1 MHYST
6 DYFIQSLSKPMEF
19 MKKILCISIL
29 FLLASFVS
37 SVNAQILT
45 TSMHPIII
53 IDTDNDD
60 IPDEPKIEGTMG
72 IIYNGEGIL
81 NNTVDPFNYYD
92 GFVGIETRGN
102 STQGFDKKTYS
113 IELWD
118 EANEEI
124 SVNLFGMG
132 GEEDW
137 ILHAMV
143 IDKTQLRIPMSF
155 YLAQRMGHTAS
166 EWKFVELILNGE
178 YRGLYILTEKI
189 KRDDDRVDIAKL
201 DEDDLAG
208 DSLTGG
214 YILRIDWTWDI
225 DMETD
230 GFESDYQSQ
239 AEIPMFF
246 QWYYPKANKIKPQQA
261 NYIESW
267 MNTFEDALFSNDFKN
282 NQGLR
287 YTEYIDLHS
296 FTDFLLINELSKN
309 ADGYKLS
316 SYVHKERDSDGG
328 KLVAGPIWDFD
339 QTYGMSLVCS
349 NHDPTGW
356 TYLQNQN
363 DCEDLESMPLWWQ
376 RMMSD
381 ELFRNNLKCRWE
393 DMRETFFHKDSI
405 NAWIDEQVDFTAD
418 AIDRNFTVWDYF
430 IGNQIWIEPEPIPQS
445 YEAEI
450 EYMKDWISD
459 RIDWL
464 DINMPGDCSLVSTR
478 LPNNKR
484 VDVQVYPNPVADR
497 VYIEAA
503 DFIEANLYSLGGRS
517 LGSDQDG
524 SIDMSSLE
532 PGVYLVQIFT
542 KKGTETQKVIKL

>member
-1 MHYST
+1 MA
-6 DYFIQSLSKPMEF
+6 F
-19 MKKILCISIL
+19 MKKIFCISIL
-29 FLLASFVS
+29 ILAASIVS

-45 TSMHPIII
+45 TSKHPIII
-53 IDTDNDD
+53 IDTDNED

-72 IIYNGEGIL
+72 IIYNGEGML
-81 NNTVDPFNYYD
+81 NNTADPFNYYE
-92 GFVGIETRGN
+92 GYVGIETRGN

-155 YLAQRMGHTAS
+155 YLAQRMGHYAS

-230 GFESDYQSQ
+230 GFESAYESQ

-246 QWYYPKANKIKPQQA
+246 QWYYPKASKIKPQQG

-267 MNTFEDALFSNDFKN
+267 MNTFEDALFSNDFTN

-381 ELFRNNLKCRWE
+381 EIFRNHLQCRWE
-393 DMRETFFHKDSI
+393 DMRQTIFHKDSI
-405 NAWIDEQVDFTAD
+405 YAWIDEQVDFTAD
-418 AIDRNFTVWDYF
+418 AIERNFTVWDYF
-430 IGNQIWIEPEPIPQS
+430 IGNQIWIEPQPIPQS

-450 EYMKDWISD
+450 DYMKDWISD

-464 DINMPGDCSLVSTR
+464 DLNLPGDCSLVSTR
-478 LPNNKR
+478 IPKDNG
-484 VDVQVYPNPVADR
+484 VDARVYPNLVTES
-497 VYIEAA
+497 VYIEAS
-503 DFIEANLYSLGGRS
+503 DLLEVNLYSLDGRN
-517 LGSDQDG
+517 LGADQDG
-524 SIDMSSLE
+524 SFDMSGLA
-532 PGVYLVQIFT
+532 PGIYLVEILT
-542 KKGTETQKVIKL
+542 EKGTVTQKVIKQ

>member
-201 DEDDLAG
+201 DENDLAG

>member
-1 MHYST
+1 
-6 DYFIQSLSKPMEF
+6 
-19 MKKILCISIL
+19 MKKIFCISIL
-29 FLLASFVS
+29 FFTAFIVS

-45 TSMHPIII
+45 SSKHPIII
-53 IDTDNDD
+53 IDTDNED

-72 IIYNGEGIL
+72 IIYNGEGML
-81 NNTVDPFNYYD
+81 NNTADPFNYYD
-92 GFVGIETRGN
+92 GYVGIETRGN

-155 YLAQRMGHTAS
+155 YLAQRMGHYAS
-166 EWKFVELILNGE
+166 EWKFLELILNGE

-201 DEDDLAG
+201 DEDDLEG
-208 DSLTGG
+208 DNLTGG

-230 GFESDYQSQ
+230 GFESAYESQ

-246 QWYYPKANKIKPQQA
+246 QWYYPKASKIKPQQA

-267 MNTFEDALFSNDFKN
+267 MNTFEDALFSNDYTN

-349 NHDPTGW
+349 NHDPSG
-356 TYLQNQN
+356 
-363 DCEDLESMPLWWQ
+363 
-376 RMMSD
+376 
-381 ELFRNNLKCRWE
+381 
-393 DMRETFFHKDSI
+393 
-405 NAWIDEQVDFTAD
+405 
-418 AIDRNFTVWDYF
+418 
-430 IGNQIWIEPEPIPQS
+430 
-445 YEAEI
+445 
-450 EYMKDWISD
+450 
-459 RIDWL
+459 
-464 DINMPGDCSLVSTR
+464 
-478 LPNNKR
+478 
-484 VDVQVYPNPVADR
+484 
-497 VYIEAA
+497 
-503 DFIEANLYSLGGRS
+503 
-517 LGSDQDG
+517 
-524 SIDMSSLE
+524 
-532 PGVYLVQIFT
+532 
-542 KKGTETQKVIKL
+542 

>member
-1 MHYST
+1 
-6 DYFIQSLSKPMEF
+6 
-19 MKKILCISIL
+19 MKKIFCISIL
-29 FLLASFVS
+29 FLAASIVS

-45 TSMHPIII
+45 SSQHPIII
-53 IDTDNDD
+53 IDTDNED

-72 IIYNGEGIL
+72 IIYNGEGML
-81 NNTVDPFNYYD
+81 NNTADPFNYYD
-92 GFVGIETRGN
+92 GYVGIETRGN

-155 YLAQRMGHTAS
+155 YLAQRMGHYAS

-230 GFESDYQSQ
+230 GFESAYESQ
-239 AEIPMFF
+239 AEVPMFF
-246 QWYYPKANKIKPQQA
+246 QWYYPKASKIKPQQA

-267 MNTFEDALFSNDFKN
+267 MNTFEDALFSNDFTN

-381 ELFRNNLKCRWE
+381 EIFQDHLKCRWE
-393 DMRETFFHKDSI
+393 DMRQTIFHKDSI

-430 IGNQIWIEPEPIPQS
+430 IGNQIWIEPQPIPQS

-450 EYMKDWISD
+450 DYMKDWISD

-478 LPNNKR
+478 IPKENE
-484 VDVQVYPNPVADR
+484 VDARVYPNPVTES
-497 VYIEAA
+497 VYIEAR
-503 DFIEANLYSLGGRS
+503 DLLEVNLYSLEGRT

-524 SIDMSSLE
+524 SLDMSGLA
-532 PGVYLVQIFT
+532 PGIYLIQILT
-542 KKGTETQKVIKL
+542 EKGTVTQKVIKQ